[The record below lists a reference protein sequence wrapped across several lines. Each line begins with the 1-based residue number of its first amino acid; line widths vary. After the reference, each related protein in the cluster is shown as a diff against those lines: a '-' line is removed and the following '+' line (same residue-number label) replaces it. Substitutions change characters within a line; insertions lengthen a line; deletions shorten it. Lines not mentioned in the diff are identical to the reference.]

1 MRTRISAERIQGDLV
16 TEVQAI
22 SGENLFACNQCG
34 KCSAGCPLSFQMDI
48 LPNQVIRLL
57 QLGLEESLDS
67 QAIWICAAC
76 LTCVTRCPK
85 GIDLPRIMEAL
96 RLIQMQRSGARL
108 EVDEISPAQMG
119 ELPQIAVVSGFRKY
133 HS

>member
-1 MRTRISAERIQGDLV
+1 MRTRISAGQIQGDLV
-16 TEVQAI
+16 LEVQAI

-57 QLGLEESLDS
+57 QLGLEDSLDS
-67 QAIWICAAC
+67 QAIWTCAAC

-96 RLIQMQRSGARL
+96 RLVQMQRSGARL
-108 EVDEISPAQMG
+108 EVDELSPDQVS